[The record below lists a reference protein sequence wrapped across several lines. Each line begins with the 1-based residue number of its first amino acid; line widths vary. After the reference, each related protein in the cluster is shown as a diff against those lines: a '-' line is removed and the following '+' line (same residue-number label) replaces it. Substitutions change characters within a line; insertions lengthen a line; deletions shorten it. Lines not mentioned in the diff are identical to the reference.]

1 MAVSPEIFLQ
11 NLCFTNKPSVLLRSH
26 GTLQG
31 LMEPASASG
40 AGDSW
45 SPRIAREC
53 AHRNEQI
60 SLPSHCTKC
69 PSQCLSAELKSHFK
83 VCLLP
88 RCYSGITLRGASSS
102 LPLYWRQHR
111 WWMLY
116 WGLPQQ
122 TVCSGKGQAEI
133 RSNPKGPGWTRAME
147 EMGILALC
155 PGEGS
160 YRGANRGSRLGTR
173 GLPWWSSG

>member
-31 LMEPASASG
+31 LMEPASASR

-83 VCLLP
+83 VCLSP
-88 RCYSGITLRGASSS
+88 RCYSGITLRGGIIVFAIILKAAS
-102 LPLYWRQHR
+102 LVDATL
-111 WWMLY
+111 
-116 WGLPQQ
+116 
-122 TVCSGKGQAEI
+122 
-133 RSNPKGPGWTRAME
+133 RA
-147 EMGILALC
+147 ASADC
-155 PGEGS
+155 VQWEGTG
-160 YRGANRGSRLGTR
+160 RDKK
-173 GLPWWSSG
+173 